1 MPVCVFN
8 LPLHFAFYFITGVS
22 SIEKE
27 NLELSAM
34 TEISSKLSEFSATA
48 GSEIFNLW
56 KEYDSA
62 SSLEAKFVKQLDKLE
77 MLIQAFEYEKQRM
90 GFDLDSF
97 FAWVEQSK
105 KITDPVLMALVSEL
119 QFRRDAEKN
128 KSSVV

>member
-1 MPVCVFN
+1 
-8 LPLHFAFYFITGVS
+8 VS